1 MLSSQEQQAKVIMRL
16 PSVPNF
22 RQSCESVARAREIA
36 KWIVER
42 ISTPQALMRRHAESG
57 DRVGVD
63 MRGLRDNRG
72 LASGAA
78 GVALLLA
85 AFERLEPSAP
95 WRERIHDMFVH
106 ATNDVAHGSLYTGH
120 SGYALCASLVSR
132 GTGRYRRMIEQLCE
146 LSAREVIGY
155 CDAAQG
161 APFTSSHYAELIGGI
176 AGQLLILD
184 DARYLPVWLRAAQ
197 FFEWMTED
205 TQRWCVPNQNDP
217 DSGPRNDLG
226 VSHGI
231 AGIMGSLALGP
242 RTDVGITVVR
252 RIAQLLT
259 DSATDA
265 DLAPQWPSILGSAGR
280 EQMARAAWCYGSPG
294 LSCVLFN
301 AALYLQDNQLIE
313 LATRSVRALLARPL
327 ESWGMVDMGLCHGVA
342 GNAVMLARMAGVIEC
357 EQINGLA
364 NTLFDQLLAAFD
376 EQLPLGYDSYTL
388 LGRIDAPG
396 FLEGTAGIAMA
407 LLTLSGQIDNSWLR
421 ALAIL

>member
-1 MLSSQEQQAKVIMRL
+1 VLSSQEQQAKVIMRL

-231 AGIMGSLALGP
+231 AGIMAASHLGP
-242 RTDVGITVVR
+242 ALMWESPSCGASRSSSRIR
-252 RIAQLLT
+252 RLMRI
-259 DSATDA
+259 
-265 DLAPQWPSILGSAGR
+265 LAPQWPSILGSAGR

-342 GNAVMLARMAGVIEC
+342 
-357 EQINGLA
+357 
-364 NTLFDQLLAAFD
+364 
-376 EQLPLGYDSYTL
+376 
-388 LGRIDAPG
+388 
-396 FLEGTAGIAMA
+396 AM
-407 LLTLSGQIDNSWLR
+407 Q
-421 ALAIL
+421 